1 VVGSRFEVKTPG
13 EIGAFCSRYHRRV
26 ADSSILSGLASRA
39 IASRSVLMSTKKD
52 LTRRE
57 FVAGAGKATL
67 GAMVV
72 AGAPLI
78 LPSRV
83 LGRGRRAPSDT
94 ANIAVVGFG
103 SMGSQNALRVAQTD
117 HIGAVCDVD
126 FA

>member
-1 VVGSRFEVKTPG
+1 MPNT
-13 EIGAFCSRYHRRV
+13 
-26 ADSSILSGLASRA
+26 
-39 IASRSVLMSTKKD
+39 KD

-67 GAMVV
+67 GAMV
-72 AGAPLI
+72 AASAPLI

-94 ANIAVVGFG
+94 VNVAVVGFG
-103 SMGSQNALRVAQTD
+103 GMGSQNALVLAQTD

-126 FA
+126 FAYSENRVKDKLTDAQKNPRPEGLKLKEQ

>member
-1 VVGSRFEVKTPG
+1 
-13 EIGAFCSRYHRRV
+13 
-26 ADSSILSGLASRA
+26 
-39 IASRSVLMSTKKD
+39 MSTKKD

-67 GAMVV
+67 GAMVA
-72 AGAPLI
+72 AGVPPLI

-126 FA
+126 FAYSENRVKSLLTDAQGNPRPEGVRLQEQFVKAKR